1 MFSFAVSRARSF
13 VKFWMPVIIWMAVI
27 FVASGQAGSVRHTS
41 RVLGPI
47 IHWLFPSLSEQRLG
61 EIVFS
66 IRKCSHAVEY
76 AILAV
81 LLWRARR
88 KPFRHDHRP
97 WYLFDTMVA
106 FGIAAL
112 YAVSDEI
119 HQTFVA
125 SRQGSFWDVL
135 LDSAG
140 AALGLL
146 LFWRIG
152 KIFRKW

>member
-1 MFSFAVSRARSF
+1 
-13 VKFWMPVIIWMAVI
+13 MAVI
-27 FVASGQAGSVRHTS
+27 FVASSKAGSPQNTS
-41 RVLGPI
+41 RILRPI
-47 IHWLFPSLSEQRLG
+47 IHWLLPSLSDQRVG

-66 IRKCSHAVEY
+66 IRKSSHAIEY

-88 KPFRHDHRP
+88 KPFRNDHRP

-146 LFWRIG
+146 LFWCVG

>member
-1 MFSFAVSRARSF
+1 
-13 VKFWMPVIIWMAVI
+13 MAVI
-27 FVASGQAGSVRHTS
+27 FIASSKAGSVQHTS
-41 RVLGPI
+41 RILGPF
-47 IHWLFPSLSEQRLG
+47 IHWMFPSFSEQKVR

-66 IRKCSHAVEY
+66 IRKSSHAIEY

-81 LLWRARR
+81 LVWRARR
-88 KPFRHDHRP
+88 KPFRNDHRP
-97 WYLFDTMVA
+97 WYLFDAMVA
-106 FGIAAL
+106 WGIAAL
-112 YAVSDEI
+112 YAVTDEF

-146 LFWRIG
+146 LFWRVG
-152 KIFRKW
+152 KFFRRW